1 MVDKLFHNDGSH
13 ELPKRESVKESL
25 LILRLDNSCFS
36 RLARMGYF
44 LGERNMEN
52 TGTGNGYGER
62 GQTAAV
68 TIEGRSPSHKY

>member
-1 MVDKLFHNDGSH
+1 MDCRNKCRL
-13 ELPKRESVKESL
+13 KKAL
-25 LILRLDNSCFS
+25 LILCLDDSCFS
-36 RLARMGYF
+36 RRVRMGYF

-52 TGTGNGYGER
+52 TGTGNGCGER